1 MYAVPRIL
9 RILVFATFSL
19 AALVALAGWL
29 VRTRRVSP
37 FGRLGRTLRS
47 VTDPVLRPVEA
58 RLVRLGGNPVHA
70 GWWLVVVVAVAGVL
84 RPSLLDWMV
93 RTAYC
98 FSAAATGGAGALFAF
113 LVVAAYNLLV
123 IALAV
128 RVVASWLGWFRYSRW
143 VRPAYAL
150 TDWLVEPIRRLLP
163 PAGPIDFS
171 PLVAWLRAWG
181 VTPSLL
187 GGPWAPQSSAS
198 AENAPPRPPRAD
210 VAPAPTHPRA
220 RAA

>member
-1 MYAVPRIL
+1 MYDLHPIL
-9 RILVFATFSL
+9 RILVFAAFCL
-19 AALVALAGWL
+19 AALIAFAGWL
-29 VRTRRVSP
+29 VRSRRVSP
-37 FGRLGRTLRS
+37 FGGFGRTLRS

-84 RPSLLDWMV
+84 VLSLLDGIV
-93 RTAYC
+93 RTAYW
-98 FSAAATGGAGALFAF
+98 FYAAATGGPGALFAF

-163 PAGPIDFS
+163 PAGPIRFNP
-171 PLVAWLRAWG
+171 PLAGPRPWG
-181 VTPSLL
+181 VRANLL
-187 GGPWAPQSSAS
+187 GAPLARANSSS
-198 AENAPPRPPRAD
+198 VRHAPPRPPPGA
-210 VAPAPTHPRA
+210 
-220 RAA
+220 

>member
-1 MYAVPRIL
+1 MYDVHTIL
-9 RILVFATFSL
+9 RILIFATFCL

-84 RPSLLDWMV
+84 LLSLLDWIV
-93 RTAYC
+93 RTAYW
-98 FSAAATGGAGALFAF
+98 FYAAATGGPGALFAL
-113 LVVAAYNLLV
+113 LVAAAYNVLV
-123 IALAV
+123 IALVV

-150 TDWLVEPIRRLLP
+150 TDWLGGPIPRPFR
-163 PAGPIDFS
+163 PAGAVGFR
-171 PLVAWLRAWG
+171 PLRAWLRLWG
-181 VTPSLL
+181 VPAGCV
-187 GGPWAPQSSAS
+187 GGP
-198 AENAPPRPPRAD
+198 
-210 VAPAPTHPRA
+210 VAPACPAAVRHAAPGPPR
-220 RAA
+220 

>member
-1 MYAVPRIL
+1 MYDVHTIL
-9 RILVFATFSL
+9 RILVFATFCL

-37 FGRLGRTLRS
+37 FGGLGRTLRS

-84 RPSLLDWMV
+84 VLSLLDWIV
-93 RTAYC
+93 RTAYW
-98 FSAAATGGAGALFAF
+98 FYAAATGGPGALFAF

-150 TDWLVEPIRRLLP
+150 TDWLGEPIRRLLP
-163 PAGPIDFS
+163 PAGPDDFR
-171 PLVAWLRAWG
+171 PLVAWVGPLVVPEG
-181 VTPSLL
+181 FL
-187 GGPWAPQSSAS
+187 GGPLA
-198 AENAPPRPPRAD
+198 
-210 VAPAPTHPRA
+210 
-220 RAA
+220 

>member
-1 MYAVPRIL
+1 MYDVHTIL
-9 RILVFATFSL
+9 RILVFATFCL
-19 AALVALAGWL
+19 AALVALAAWL

-37 FGRLGRTLRS
+37 FGGLGRTLRS

-84 RPSLLDWMV
+84 LLSLLDWIV
-93 RTAYC
+93 RTAYW
-98 FSAAATGGAGALFAF
+98 FYAAATGGPGALFAL
-113 LVVAAYNLLV
+113 LVAAAYNVLV
-123 IALAV
+123 IALVV

-171 PLVAWLRAWG
+171 PLVGWVGLWG
-181 VTPSLL
+181 VRATLAGAPL
-187 GGPWAPQSSAS
+187 GAARSALPWG
-198 AENAPPRPPRAD
+198 
-210 VAPAPTHPRA
+210 
-220 RAA
+220 

>member
-1 MYAVPRIL
+1 MYDVHTIL
-9 RILVFATFSL
+9 RILIFATFCL

-84 RPSLLDWMV
+84 LLSLLDWIV
-93 RTAYC
+93 RTAYW
-98 FSAAATGGAGALFAF
+98 FYAAATGGPGALFAF

-123 IALAV
+123 IALVV

-150 TDWLVEPIRRLLP
+150 TDWLGGPIPRLLP
-163 PAGPIDFS
+163 PAGPTGFS
-171 PLVAWLRAWG
+171 PPLAWPPPLGARRN
-181 VTPSLL
+181 SL
-187 GGPWAPQSSAS
+187 GGPSA
-198 AENAPPRPPRAD
+198 
-210 VAPAPTHPRA
+210 
-220 RAA
+220 

>member
-1 MYAVPRIL
+1 MYDVHTIL
-9 RILVFATFSL
+9 RILVFATFCL

-37 FGRLGRTLRS
+37 FGGLGRTLRS

-84 RPSLLDWMV
+84 VLSLLDWIV
-93 RTAYC
+93 RTAYW
-98 FSAAATGGAGALFAF
+98 FYAAATGGPGAVFAL
-113 LVVAAYNLLV
+113 LVAAAYNVLV
-123 IALAV
+123 IALVV

-150 TDWLVEPIRRLLP
+150 TDWLVEPIPRRVP
-163 PAGPIDFS
+163 AAGPVDFS
-171 PLVAWLRAWG
+171 PPVGGVLVGGGRAG
-181 VTPSLL
+181 AAN
-187 GGPWAPQSSAS
+187 GP
-198 AENAPPRPPRAD
+198 
-210 VAPAPTHPRA
+210 VG
-220 RAA
+220 RAAGAAVLQP